1 MNAAVAYYFA
11 GLGLSTPGSPDP
23 RRPGRGG
30 GEPRGRLIA
39 LLAAVAVVLA
49 SALGAIAF

>member
-23 RRPGRGG
+23 RRPGGS
-30 GEPRGRLIA
+30 GEPRRLIA
-39 LLAAVAVVLA
+39 LLVAVVVVLA
-49 SALGAIAF
+49 SALGAGAF

>member
-23 RRPGRGG
+23 GRPGRS

-39 LLAAVAVVLA
+39 LLVAVVVVLA
-49 SALGAIAF
+49 SALGAVAF

>member
-23 RRPGRGG
+23 RRPGGS
-30 GEPRGRLIA
+30 GEPRRRLIA